1 MKQGDIKMK
10 RFFVLGI
17 FGLFSLL
24 FPVSGNCEDLA
35 SEKPAESAS
44 LYKVG
49 IGDVL
54 EISVLQPDQFT
65 TTVTV
70 APDGSISFP
79 YIGAVNIKGK
89 GLTEIQNEIQNKL
102 ANGYIKYPVVTVYLK
117 ESRSRKFLVYGEV
130 MRPGPYVLEDNTT
143 VLRAISIAGGF
154 TKFGSSSRVKV
165 LRQKEES
172 TGYETIK
179 VDLKRI
185 MDGKNE
191 NDVLLKPGDMVVVS
205 EGVF

>member
-1 MKQGDIKMK
+1 MRRLRGGKKMK
-10 RFFVLGI
+10 RLLPFILSSAVL
-17 FGLFSLL
+17 FL
-24 FPVSGNCEDLA
+24 
-35 SEKPAESAS
+35 SAS
-44 LYKVG
+44 AWSEVPAQDEYKVG

-165 LRQKEES
+165 LRQK
-172 TGYETIK
+172 
-179 VDLKRI
+179 
-185 MDGKNE
+185 
-191 NDVLLKPGDMVVVS
+191 
-205 EGVF
+205 